1 MSANCPR
8 KKPSMA
14 FFREGE
20 PQKSQGFSR
29 LAAAASG
36 GGVSRRALLERS
48 ALGFGWLAFNGL
60 LADRGF
66 AGEIVLAQP
75 TLPVRAE
82 RVVWFFMD
90 GGLSHIDSFDHKPL
104 LEKEN
109 GQPLKLTDKK
119 EDITGRTTPN
129 VMASPWT
136 FRPYGQCG
144 KMVSDLFPHIG
155 GHVDDIAFLHAV
167 TGPSPDHESAIG
179 FLHSGS
185 LLQGFPSVGAWTSY
199 GLGSEAANLP
209 GFVVMGSNKRQCRTN
224 GFLPPV
230 FQASQFFR
238 SGTEPL
244 ADLARREAAAVLQAN
259 KLAAV
264 SALDSLFLA
273 TTDNDRVIET
283 AIANHEKAHAMQAA
297 VPEAADLQAESSATL
312 AAYGIGGEHK
322 ETERFGRYCLTARR
336 LLERGVRFIEIVE
349 NGWDQ
354 HDKLATEHAKHARAV
369 DQPVGAFLADLKA
382 RGLLDSTLVVF
393 ASEFGRTPNTEL
405 FGKEP
410 GRDHHPWAFTIWMAG
425 GGVRGGMSHGLTD
438 EYGYH
443 PLAGKVDIHDLHA
456 TVLHLLGIDHKQLT
470 YRHSGRDFRL
480 TDVHGHVITPIV
492 S

>member
-1 MSANCPR
+1 MFAKR
-8 KKPSMA
+8 TVFRPSMA
-14 FFREGE
+14 SGSGGE
-20 PQKSQGFSR
+20 TTINHGASW
-29 LAAAASG
+29 LADAASG
-36 GGVSRRALLERS
+36 SGVTRRAVLERS
-48 ALGFGWLAFNGL
+48 SLGFGWLAFNGL

-66 AGEIVLAQP
+66 AGNITLPQP

-90 GGLSHIDSFDHKPL
+90 GGLSHVDSFDHKPL

-109 GQPLKLTDKK
+109 GQPLKVADKK

-136 FRPYGQCG
+136 FRRYGRCG

-155 GHVDDIAFLHAV
+155 GHVDEIAFLHAV

-185 LLQGFPSVGAWTSY
+185 LLQGYPSVGAWTSY

-224 GFLPPV
+224 GFLPPT

-238 SGTEPL
+238 SGQQPL
-244 ADLARREAAAVLQAN
+244 ADLQPREAAARLQAN

-264 SALDSLFLA
+264 AALDTAFLA
-273 TTDNDRVIET
+273 ATRNDQVIET
-283 AIANHEKAHAMQAA
+283 AIANHERAHVMQTA
-297 VPEAADLQAESSATL
+297 VPAAADLTAESVATL
-312 AAYGIGGEHK
+312 AAYGIGGEQR

-349 NGWDQ
+349 SGWDQ
-354 HDKLATEHAKHARAV
+354 HDKLATEHARHARAV
-369 DQPVGAFLADLKA
+369 DRPIGAFLADLKA
-382 RGLLDSTLVVF
+382 RGLLESTLVVF

-425 GGVRGGMSHGLTD
+425 GGVRGGVSHGLTD

-443 PLAGKVDIHDLHA
+443 PLEGTVGIHDLHA
-456 TVLHLLGIDHKQLT
+456 TVLHLLGIDHKRLT
-470 YRHSGRDFRL
+470 YHHSGRDFRL
-480 TDVHGHVITPIV
+480 TDVHGNVISPIV

>member
-1 MSANCPR
+1 MSADCPR
-8 KKPSMA
+8 A
-14 FFREGE
+14 GCTA
-20 PQKSQGFSR
+20 
-29 LAAAASG
+29 LT
-36 GGVSRRALLERS
+36 RRAALQRS

-60 LADRGF
+60 LADRSF
-66 AGEIVLAQP
+66 ARDLALPQP

-104 LEKEN
+104 LAKEN
-109 GQPLKLTDKK
+109 GLPLKLATKK

-129 VMASPWT
+129 VMASPWA
-136 FRPYGQCG
+136 FRPYGRCG

-155 GHVDDIAFLHAV
+155 RHVDDIAFLHAV

-185 LLQGFPSVGAWTSY
+185 LLQGFPSVGAWTNY
-199 GLGSEAANLP
+199 GLGSEAADLP

-224 GFLPPV
+224 GFLPPS
-230 FQASQFFR
+230 FQASQFFK
-238 SGTEPL
+238 SGDQPL
-244 ADLARREAAAVLQAN
+244 ADLVPREAAAALQAN
-259 KLAAV
+259 KRAAV
-264 SALDSLFLA
+264 SALDRLFLA

-283 AIANHEKAHAMQAA
+283 AIANHEKAHVMQGA
-297 VPEAADLQAESSATL
+297 VPAAADLTDESSATL
-312 AAYGIGGEHK
+312 AAYGIGAGHK
-322 ETERFGRYCLTARR
+322 ETETFGRYCLTARR

-354 HDKLATEHAKHARAV
+354 HDSLAAKHAMHARAV
-369 DQPVGAFLADLKA
+369 DRPIGAFLADLKA

-405 FGKEP
+405 FGSAP
-410 GRDHHPWAFTIWMAG
+410 GRDHHPWAFTVWMAG
-425 GGVRGGMSHGLTD
+425 GGVTGGKTHGATD

-443 PLAGKVDIHDLHA
+443 PLEGKVDVHDLHA
-456 TVLHLLGIDHKQLT
+456 TVLHLLGIDHKRLT

-480 TDVHGHVITPIV
+480 TDVHGHVISPIV

>member
-1 MSANCPR
+1 MSAR
-8 KKPSMA
+8 SD
-14 FFREGE
+14 R
-20 PQKSQGFSR
+20 
-29 LAAAASG
+29 SG
-36 GGVSRRALLERS
+36 GSGSRPSDEPSVAARLSRRAVLERS

-60 LADRGF
+60 LADRSF
-66 AGEIVLAQP
+66 ATGVALGSP
-75 TLPVRAE
+75 VLPVRAE

-90 GGLSHIDSFDHKPL
+90 GGLSHVDSFDHKPL

-109 GQPLKLTDKK
+109 GRPLKLVDKR

-129 VMASPWT
+129 VLASPWT
-136 FRPYGQCG
+136 FRPYGRCG
-144 KMVSDLFPHIG
+144 RMVSDLFPHIG
-155 GHVDDIAFLHAV
+155 GHADDIAFLHAV

-185 LLQGFPSVGAWTSY
+185 LLQGFPSVGAWTTY

-224 GFLPPV
+224 GFLPPA

-238 SGTEPL
+238 SGGQPL
-244 ADLARREAAAVLQAN
+244 ADLDPREPAAVLQAN
-259 KLAAV
+259 KRAAV
-264 SALDSLFLA
+264 TALDALFLA
-273 TTDNDRVIET
+273 TTDNDRVIEA

-297 VPEAADLQAESSATL
+297 VPDAANLAGESAATL
-312 AAYGIGGEHK
+312 AAYGIGGDAK
-322 ETERFGRYCLTARR
+322 ETESFGRYCLTARR
-336 LLERGVRFIEIVE
+336 LLERGVRFIEIVKG
-349 NGWDQ
+349 GWDQ
-354 HDKLATEHAKHARAV
+354 HDKLVTDHGQHARAV
-369 DQPVGAFLADLKA
+369 DRPIGAFLADLKA
-382 RGLLDSTLVVF
+382 RGLLASTLVVF

-425 GGVRGGMSHGLTD
+425 GGVRGGIAHGSTD

-443 PLAGKVDIHDLHA
+443 PVEGRVDVHDLHA
-456 TVLHLLGIDHKQLT
+456 TVLHLLGIDHRQLT

-480 TDVHGHVITPIV
+480 TDVHGHVIAPIV

>member
-1 MSANCPR
+1 MSGR
-8 KKPSMA
+8 SGRSGRSDRSGGRPSD
-14 FFREGE
+14 E
-20 PQKSQGFSR
+20 PPAAAR
-29 LAAAASG
+29 LA
-36 GGVSRRALLERS
+36 RRAVLERS

-60 LADRGF
+60 LADRSF
-66 AGEIVLAQP
+66 ATGVALQMP
-75 TLPVRAE
+75 VLPVRAE

-90 GGLSHIDSFDHKPL
+90 GGLSHVDSFDHKPL
-104 LEKEN
+104 LDKEN
-109 GQPLKLTDKK
+109 GRPLKLVDKR

-129 VMASPWT
+129 VLASPWA
-136 FRPYGQCG
+136 FRPYGRCG
-144 KMVSDLFPHIG
+144 RMVSDLFPHIG
-155 GHVDDIAFLHAV
+155 AHADDIAFLHAV

-185 LLQGFPSVGAWTSY
+185 LLQGFPSVGAWTTY

-224 GFLPPV
+224 GFLPPA

-238 SGTEPL
+238 SGGQPL
-244 ADLARREAAAVLQAN
+244 ADLDPREPAAVLQAN
-259 KLAAV
+259 KRAAV
-264 SALDSLFLA
+264 TALDALFLA
-273 TTDNDRVIET
+273 TTDNDRVIEA

-297 VPEAADLQAESSATL
+297 VPDAANLAGESAATL
-312 AAYGIGGEHK
+312 AAYGIGGDAK
-322 ETERFGRYCLTARR
+322 ETESFGRYCLTARR
-336 LLERGVRFIEIVE
+336 LLERGVRFIEIVKG
-349 NGWDQ
+349 GWDQ
-354 HDKLATEHAKHARAV
+354 HDKLVTDHGQHARAV
-369 DQPVGAFLADLKA
+369 DRPIGAFLADLKA
-382 RGLLDSTLVVF
+382 RGLLESTLVVF

-425 GGVRGGMSHGLTD
+425 GGVRGGIAHGSTD

-443 PLAGKVDIHDLHA
+443 PVEGRVDVHDLHA
-456 TVLHLLGIDHKQLT
+456 TVLHLLGIDHRQLT

-480 TDVHGHVITPIV
+480 TDVHGHVIAPIV

>member
-1 MSANCPR
+1 
-8 KKPSMA
+8 
-14 FFREGE
+14 
-20 PQKSQGFSR
+20 
-29 LAAAASG
+29 
-36 GGVSRRALLERS
+36 VLERS

-60 LADRGF
+60 LADRSF
-66 AGEIVLAQP
+66 ATGVALGSP
-75 TLPVRAE
+75 VLPVRAE

-90 GGLSHIDSFDHKPL
+90 GGLSHVDSFDHKPL

-109 GQPLKLTDKK
+109 GRPLKLVDKR

-129 VMASPWT
+129 VLASPWT
-136 FRPYGQCG
+136 FRPYGRCG
-144 KMVSDLFPHIG
+144 RMVSDLFPHIG
-155 GHVDDIAFLHAV
+155 GHADDIAFLHAV

-185 LLQGFPSVGAWTSY
+185 LLQGFPSVGAWTTY

-224 GFLPPV
+224 GFLPPA

-238 SGTEPL
+238 SGGQPL
-244 ADLARREAAAVLQAN
+244 ADLDPREPAAVLQAN
-259 KLAAV
+259 KRAAV
-264 SALDSLFLA
+264 TALDALFLA
-273 TTDNDRVIET
+273 TTDNDRVIEA

-297 VPEAADLQAESSATL
+297 VPDAANLAGESAATL
-312 AAYGIGGEHK
+312 AAYGIGGDAK
-322 ETERFGRYCLTARR
+322 ETESFGRYCLTARR
-336 LLERGVRFIEIVE
+336 LLERGVRFIEIVKG
-349 NGWDQ
+349 GWDQ
-354 HDKLATEHAKHARAV
+354 HDKLVTDHGQHARAV
-369 DQPVGAFLADLKA
+369 DRPIGAFLADLKA
-382 RGLLDSTLVVF
+382 RGLLASTLVVF

-425 GGVRGGMSHGLTD
+425 GGVRGGIAHGSTD

-443 PLAGKVDIHDLHA
+443 PVEGRVDVHDLHA
-456 TVLHLLGIDHKQLT
+456 TVLHLLGIDHRQLT

-480 TDVHGHVITPIV
+480 TDVHGHVIAPIV

>member
-1 MSANCPR
+1 
-8 KKPSMA
+8 
-14 FFREGE
+14 
-20 PQKSQGFSR
+20 
-29 LAAAASG
+29 
-36 GGVSRRALLERS
+36 VLERS

-60 LADRGF
+60 LADRSF
-66 AGEIVLAQP
+66 AAGVALGSP
-75 TLPVRAE
+75 VLPVRAE

-90 GGLSHIDSFDHKPL
+90 GGLSHVDSFDHKPL
-104 LEKEN
+104 LDKEN
-109 GQPLKLTDKK
+109 GRPLKLVDKR

-129 VMASPWT
+129 VLASPWA
-136 FRPYGQCG
+136 FRPYGRCG
-144 KMVSDLFPHIG
+144 RMVSDLFPHIG
-155 GHVDDIAFLHAV
+155 AHADDIAFLHAV

-185 LLQGFPSVGAWTSY
+185 LLQGFPSVGAWTTY

-224 GFLPPV
+224 GFLPPA

-238 SGTEPL
+238 SGGQPL
-244 ADLARREAAAVLQAN
+244 ADLDPREPAAVLQAN
-259 KLAAV
+259 KRAAV
-264 SALDSLFLA
+264 TALDALFLA
-273 TTDNDRVIET
+273 TTDNDRVIEA

-297 VPEAADLQAESSATL
+297 VPDAANLAGESAATL
-312 AAYGIGGEHK
+312 AAYGIGGDAK
-322 ETERFGRYCLTARR
+322 ETESFGRYCLTARR
-336 LLERGVRFIEIVE
+336 LLERGVRFIEIVKG
-349 NGWDQ
+349 GWDQ
-354 HDKLATEHAKHARAV
+354 HDKLVTDHGQHARAV
-369 DQPVGAFLADLKA
+369 DRPIGAFLADLKA
-382 RGLLDSTLVVF
+382 RGLLESTLVVF

-425 GGVRGGMSHGLTD
+425 GGVRGGIAHGSTD

-443 PLAGKVDIHDLHA
+443 PVEGRVDVHDLHA
-456 TVLHLLGIDHKQLT
+456 TVLHLLGIDHRQLT

-480 TDVHGHVITPIV
+480 TDVHGHVIAPIV

>member
-1 MSANCPR
+1 MSGR
-8 KKPSMA
+8 SD
-14 FFREGE
+14 R
-20 PQKSQGFSR
+20 
-29 LAAAASG
+29 SG
-36 GGVSRRALLERS
+36 GRPSDEPSVASRVSRRATLERS

-60 LADRGF
+60 LADRSF
-66 AGEIVLAQP
+66 AAGVALGSP
-75 TLPVRAE
+75 VLPVRAE

-90 GGLSHIDSFDHKPL
+90 GGLSHVDSFDHKPL
-104 LEKEN
+104 LDKEN
-109 GQPLKLTDKK
+109 GQPLKLVDKR

-129 VMASPWT
+129 VLASPWA
-136 FRPYGQCG
+136 FRPYGRCG
-144 KMVSDLFPHIG
+144 RMVSDLFPHIG
-155 GHVDDIAFLHAV
+155 AHADDIAFLHAV

-185 LLQGFPSVGAWTSY
+185 LLQGFPSVGAWTTY

-224 GFLPPV
+224 GFLPPA

-238 SGTEPL
+238 SGGQPL
-244 ADLARREAAAVLQAN
+244 ADLDPREPAAVLQAN
-259 KLAAV
+259 KRAAV
-264 SALDSLFLA
+264 TALDALFLA
-273 TTDNDRVIET
+273 TTDNDRVIEA

-297 VPEAADLQAESSATL
+297 VPDAANLAGESAATL
-312 AAYGIGGEHK
+312 AAYGIGGDAK
-322 ETERFGRYCLTARR
+322 ETESFGRYCLTARR
-336 LLERGVRFIEIVE
+336 LLERGVRFIEIVKG
-349 NGWDQ
+349 GWDQ
-354 HDKLATEHAKHARAV
+354 HDKLVTDHGQHARAV
-369 DQPVGAFLADLKA
+369 DRPIGAFLADLKA
-382 RGLLDSTLVVF
+382 RGLLESTLVVF

-425 GGVRGGMSHGLTD
+425 GGVRGGIAHGSTD

-443 PLAGKVDIHDLHA
+443 PVEGRVDVHDLHA
-456 TVLHLLGIDHKQLT
+456 TVLHLLGIDHRQLT

-480 TDVHGHVITPIV
+480 TDVHGHVIAPIV

>member
-1 MSANCPR
+1 MSAR
-8 KKPSMA
+8 SD
-14 FFREGE
+14 R
-20 PQKSQGFSR
+20 
-29 LAAAASG
+29 SG
-36 GGVSRRALLERS
+36 GSGSRPSDEPAVAARLSRRAVLERS

-60 LADRGF
+60 LADRSF
-66 AGEIVLAQP
+66 ATGVAIGSPV
-75 TLPVRAE
+75 LPVRAE

-90 GGLSHIDSFDHKPL
+90 GGLSHVDSFDHKPL

-109 GQPLKLTDKK
+109 GRPLKLVDKR

-129 VMASPWT
+129 VLASPWT
-136 FRPYGQCG
+136 FRPYGRCG
-144 KMVSDLFPHIG
+144 RMVSDLFPHIG
-155 GHVDDIAFLHAV
+155 GHADDIAFLHAV

-185 LLQGFPSVGAWTSY
+185 LLQGFPSVGAWTTY

-224 GFLPPV
+224 GFLPPA

-238 SGTEPL
+238 SGGQPL
-244 ADLARREAAAVLQAN
+244 ADLDPREPAAVLQAN
-259 KLAAV
+259 KRAAV
-264 SALDSLFLA
+264 TALDALFLA
-273 TTDNDRVIET
+273 TTDNDRVIEA

-297 VPEAADLQAESSATL
+297 VPDAANLAGESAATL
-312 AAYGIGGEHK
+312 AAYGIGGDAK
-322 ETERFGRYCLTARR
+322 ETESFGRYCLTARR
-336 LLERGVRFIEIVE
+336 LLERGVRFIEIVKG
-349 NGWDQ
+349 GWDQ
-354 HDKLATEHAKHARAV
+354 HDKLVTDHGQHARAV
-369 DQPVGAFLADLKA
+369 DRPIGAFLADLKA
-382 RGLLDSTLVVF
+382 RGLLASTLVVF

-425 GGVRGGMSHGLTD
+425 GGVRGGIAHGSTD

-443 PLAGKVDIHDLHA
+443 PVEGRVDVHDLHA
-456 TVLHLLGIDHKQLT
+456 TVLHLLGIDHRQLT

-480 TDVHGHVITPIV
+480 TDVHGHVIAPIV

>member
-1 MSANCPR
+1 MSGR
-8 KKPSMA
+8 SD
-14 FFREGE
+14 R
-20 PQKSQGFSR
+20 
-29 LAAAASG
+29 SG
-36 GGVSRRALLERS
+36 GRPSDEPSVASRVSRRAVLERS

-60 LADRGF
+60 LADRSF
-66 AGEIVLAQP
+66 AAGVALGSP
-75 TLPVRAE
+75 VLPVRAE

-90 GGLSHIDSFDHKPL
+90 GGLSHVDSFDHKPL
-104 LEKEN
+104 LDKEN
-109 GQPLKLTDKK
+109 GRPLKLVDKR

-129 VMASPWT
+129 VLASPWA
-136 FRPYGQCG
+136 FRPYGRCG
-144 KMVSDLFPHIG
+144 RMVSDLFPHIG
-155 GHVDDIAFLHAV
+155 AHADDIAFLHAV

-185 LLQGFPSVGAWTSY
+185 LLQGFPSVGAWTTY

-224 GFLPPV
+224 GFLPPA

-238 SGTEPL
+238 SGGQPL
-244 ADLARREAAAVLQAN
+244 ADLDQREPAAVLQAN
-259 KLAAV
+259 KRAAV
-264 SALDSLFLA
+264 TALDALFLA
-273 TTDNDRVIET
+273 TTDNDRVIEA

-297 VPEAADLQAESSATL
+297 VPDAANLAGESAATL
-312 AAYGIGGEHK
+312 AAYGIGGDAK
-322 ETERFGRYCLTARR
+322 ETESFGRYCLTARR
-336 LLERGVRFIEIVE
+336 LLERGVRFIEIVKG
-349 NGWDQ
+349 GWDQ
-354 HDKLATEHAKHARAV
+354 HDKLVTDHGQHARAV
-369 DQPVGAFLADLKA
+369 DRPIGAFLADLKA
-382 RGLLDSTLVVF
+382 RGLLESTLVVF

-425 GGVRGGMSHGLTD
+425 GGVRGGIAHGSTD

-443 PLAGKVDIHDLHA
+443 PVEGRVDVHDLHA
-456 TVLHLLGIDHKQLT
+456 TVLHLLGIDHRQLT

-480 TDVHGHVITPIV
+480 TDVHGHVIAPIV

>member
-1 MSANCPR
+1 
-8 KKPSMA
+8 
-14 FFREGE
+14 
-20 PQKSQGFSR
+20 
-29 LAAAASG
+29 
-36 GGVSRRALLERS
+36 VLERS

-60 LADRGF
+60 LADRSF
-66 AGEIVLAQP
+66 ATGVALQMP
-75 TLPVRAE
+75 VLPVRAE

-90 GGLSHIDSFDHKPL
+90 GGLSHVDSFDHKPL
-104 LEKEN
+104 LDKEN
-109 GQPLKLTDKK
+109 GRPLKLVDKR

-129 VMASPWT
+129 VLASPWA
-136 FRPYGQCG
+136 FRPYGRCG
-144 KMVSDLFPHIG
+144 RMVSDLFPHIG
-155 GHVDDIAFLHAV
+155 AHADDIAFLHAV

-185 LLQGFPSVGAWTSY
+185 LLQGFPSVGAWTTY

-224 GFLPPV
+224 GFLPPA

-238 SGTEPL
+238 SGGQPL
-244 ADLARREAAAVLQAN
+244 ADLDPREPAAVLQAN
-259 KLAAV
+259 KRAAV
-264 SALDSLFLA
+264 TALDALFLA
-273 TTDNDRVIET
+273 TTDNDRVIEA

-297 VPEAADLQAESSATL
+297 VPDAANLAGESAATL
-312 AAYGIGGEHK
+312 AAYGIGGDAK
-322 ETERFGRYCLTARR
+322 ETESFGRYCLTARR
-336 LLERGVRFIEIVE
+336 LLERGVRFIEIVKG
-349 NGWDQ
+349 GWDQ
-354 HDKLATEHAKHARAV
+354 HDKLVTDHGQHARAV
-369 DQPVGAFLADLKA
+369 DRPIGAFLADLKA
-382 RGLLDSTLVVF
+382 RGLLESTLVVF

-425 GGVRGGMSHGLTD
+425 GGVRGGIAHGSTD

-443 PLAGKVDIHDLHA
+443 PVEGRVDVHDLHA
-456 TVLHLLGIDHKQLT
+456 TVLHLLGIDHRQLT

-480 TDVHGHVITPIV
+480 TDVHGHVIAPIV

>member
-1 MSANCPR
+1 VLR
-8 KKPSMA
+8 T
-14 FFREGE
+14 RHVIRDV
-20 PQKSQGFSR
+20 R
-29 LAAAASG
+29 LAAAPVG
-36 GGVSRRALLERS
+36 GGLTRRAALERS

-66 AGEIVLAQP
+66 AGDLALPRP
-75 TLPVRAE
+75 TLPIRAE

-90 GGLSHIDSFDHKPL
+90 GGLSHIDSFDYKPRL
-104 LEKEN
+104 KQEN
-109 GQPLKLTDKK
+109 GRPLPLADKK

-136 FRPYGQCG
+136 FRPYGRCG
-144 KMVSDLFPHIG
+144 RMVSDLFPHIG

-167 TGPSPDHESAIG
+167 SGPSPDHESAIG

-185 LLQGFPSVGAWTSY
+185 LLQGFPSVGAWTGY
-199 GLGSEAANLP
+199 GLGSESADLP
-209 GFVVMGSNKRQCRTN
+209 GFVVMGSNKRQCRTS
-224 GFLPPV
+224 GFLPPA

-238 SGTEPL
+238 SGGQPL
-244 ADLARREAAAVLQAN
+244 SDLAPREAVAALQAN

-264 SALDSLFLA
+264 AALDATFLA
-273 TTDNDRVIET
+273 ATEHDRVIEA
-283 AIANHEKAHAMQAA
+283 AIANHEKAHAMQTA
-297 VPEAADLQAESSATL
+297 VPAAADLGAESAATL
-312 AAYGIGGEHK
+312 AAYGIGGENK
-322 ETERFGRYCLTARR
+322 ETERFGRSCLVARR

-354 HDKLATEHAKHARAV
+354 HDKLASEHARHARAV
-369 DQPVGAFLADLKA
+369 DRPIAALLGDLKA

-425 GGVRGGMSHGLTD
+425 GGVRGGVAHGLTD
-438 EYGYH
+438 DYGYH
-443 PLAGKVDIHDLHA
+443 PLDGRVEIHDLHA

-480 TDVHGHVITPIV
+480 TDVHGHVIAPIL

>member
-1 MSANCPR
+1 
-8 KKPSMA
+8 
-14 FFREGE
+14 
-20 PQKSQGFSR
+20 
-29 LAAAASG
+29 
-36 GGVSRRALLERS
+36 VLERS

-60 LADRGF
+60 LADRSF
-66 AGEIVLAQP
+66 AAGVALGSP
-75 TLPVRAE
+75 VLPVRAE

-90 GGLSHIDSFDHKPL
+90 GGLSHVDSFDHKPL
-104 LEKEN
+104 LDKEN
-109 GQPLKLTDKK
+109 GRPLKLVDKR

-129 VMASPWT
+129 VLASPWA
-136 FRPYGQCG
+136 FRPYGRCG
-144 KMVSDLFPHIG
+144 RMVSDLFPHIG
-155 GHVDDIAFLHAV
+155 AHADDIAFLHAV

-185 LLQGFPSVGAWTSY
+185 LLQGFPSVGAWTTY

-224 GFLPPV
+224 GFLPPA

-238 SGTEPL
+238 SGGQPL
-244 ADLARREAAAVLQAN
+244 ADLDPREPAAVLQAN
-259 KLAAV
+259 KRAAV
-264 SALDSLFLA
+264 TALDALFLA
-273 TTDNDRVIET
+273 TTDNDRVIEA

-297 VPEAADLQAESSATL
+297 VPDAANLAGESAATL
-312 AAYGIGGEHK
+312 AAYGIGGDAK
-322 ETERFGRYCLTARR
+322 ETENFGRYCLTARR
-336 LLERGVRFIEIVE
+336 LLERGVRFIEIVKG
-349 NGWDQ
+349 GWDQ
-354 HDKLATEHAKHARAV
+354 HDKLVTDHGQHARAV
-369 DQPVGAFLADLKA
+369 DRPIGAFLADLKA
-382 RGLLDSTLVVF
+382 RGLLESTLVVF

-425 GGVRGGMSHGLTD
+425 GGVRGGIAHGSTD

-443 PLAGKVDIHDLHA
+443 PVEGRVDVHDLHA
-456 TVLHLLGIDHKQLT
+456 TVLHLLGIDHRQLT

-480 TDVHGHVITPIV
+480 TDVHGHVIAPIV

>member
-1 MSANCPR
+1 MFARYLR

-20 PQKSQGFSR
+20 PQKSQGFLQ

-36 GGVSRRALLERS
+36 GRLSRRGLLERS

-66 AGEIVLAQP
+66 AGEVALSRP

-109 GQPLKLTDKK
+109 GQPLKLANKK

-129 VMASPWT
+129 VMASPWA

-144 KMVSDLFPHIG
+144 KMVSDLFPQIG
-155 GHVDDIAFLHAV
+155 RHVDDLAFLHAV

-224 GFLPPV
+224 GFLPPA
-230 FQASQFFR
+230 FQASQFFK
-238 SGTEPL
+238 SGSLPL
-244 ADLARREAAAVLQAN
+244 ADLTPRESARLQQH
-259 KLAAV
+259 KLAALA
-264 SALDSLFLA
+264 ALDAEFLA
-273 TTDNDRVIET
+273 ATAGDQVIET

-297 VPEAADLQAESSATL
+297 VPEAANLSAESAATL
-312 AAYGIGGEHK
+312 AAYGIGEDRK
-322 ETERFGRYCLTARR
+322 ETNSFGRYCLTARR
-336 LLERGVRFIEIVE
+336 LLERGVRFIEIVKG
-349 NGWDQ
+349 GWDQ
-354 HDKLATEHAKHARAV
+354 HDKLATNHAKNARAV

-425 GGVRGGMSHGLTD
+425 GGVRGGVSHGLTD

-480 TDVHGHVITPIV
+480 TDVHGQLIRPIIA
-492 S
+492 

>member
-1 MSANCPR
+1 
-8 KKPSMA
+8 
-14 FFREGE
+14 
-20 PQKSQGFSR
+20 
-29 LAAAASG
+29 
-36 GGVSRRALLERS
+36 VLERS

-60 LADRGF
+60 LADRSF
-66 AGEIVLAQP
+66 AAGVALGSP
-75 TLPVRAE
+75 VLPVRAE

-90 GGLSHIDSFDHKPL
+90 GGLSHVDSFDHKPL
-104 LEKEN
+104 LDKEN
-109 GQPLKLTDKK
+109 GRPLKLVDKR

-129 VMASPWT
+129 VLASPWA
-136 FRPYGQCG
+136 FRPYGRCG
-144 KMVSDLFPHIG
+144 RMVSDLFPHIG
-155 GHVDDIAFLHAV
+155 AHADDIAFLHAV

-185 LLQGFPSVGAWTSY
+185 LLQGFPSVGAWTTY

-224 GFLPPV
+224 GFLPPA

-238 SGTEPL
+238 TGGQPL
-244 ADLARREAAAVLQAN
+244 ADLDPREPAAVLQAN
-259 KLAAV
+259 KRAAV
-264 SALDSLFLA
+264 TALDALFLA
-273 TTDNDRVIET
+273 TTDNDRVIEA

-297 VPEAADLQAESSATL
+297 VPDAANLAGESAATL
-312 AAYGIGGEHK
+312 AAYGIGGDAK
-322 ETERFGRYCLTARR
+322 ETESFGRYCLTARR
-336 LLERGVRFIEIVE
+336 LLERGVRFIEIVKG
-349 NGWDQ
+349 GWDQ
-354 HDKLATEHAKHARAV
+354 HDKLVTDHGQHARAV
-369 DQPVGAFLADLKA
+369 DRPIGAFLADLKA
-382 RGLLDSTLVVF
+382 RGLLESTLVVF

-425 GGVRGGMSHGLTD
+425 GGVRGGIAHGSTD

-443 PLAGKVDIHDLHA
+443 PVEGRVDVHDLHA
-456 TVLHLLGIDHKQLT
+456 TVLHLLGIDHRQLT

-480 TDVHGHVITPIV
+480 TDVHGHVIAPIV

>member
-1 MSANCPR
+1 
-8 KKPSMA
+8 
-14 FFREGE
+14 
-20 PQKSQGFSR
+20 
-29 LAAAASG
+29 
-36 GGVSRRALLERS
+36 VLERS

-60 LADRGF
+60 LADRSF
-66 AGEIVLAQP
+66 ATGVALGSP
-75 TLPVRAE
+75 VLPVRAE

-90 GGLSHIDSFDHKPL
+90 GGLSHVDSFDHKPL

-109 GQPLKLTDKK
+109 GRPLKLVDKR

-129 VMASPWT
+129 VLASPWA
-136 FRPYGQCG
+136 FRPYGRCG
-144 KMVSDLFPHIG
+144 RMVSDLFPHIG
-155 GHVDDIAFLHAV
+155 GHADDIAFLHAI

-185 LLQGFPSVGAWTSY
+185 LLQGFPSVGAWTTY

-224 GFLPPV
+224 GFLPPA

-238 SGTEPL
+238 SGGQPL
-244 ADLARREAAAVLQAN
+244 ADLDPREPAAVLQAN
-259 KLAAV
+259 KRAAV
-264 SALDSLFLA
+264 TALDALFLA
-273 TTDNDRVIET
+273 TTDNDRVIEA

-297 VPEAADLQAESSATL
+297 VPDAANLAGESAATL
-312 AAYGIGGEHK
+312 AAYGIGGDAK
-322 ETERFGRYCLTARR
+322 ETESFGRYCLTARR
-336 LLERGVRFIEIVE
+336 LLERGVRFIEIVKG
-349 NGWDQ
+349 GWDQ
-354 HDKLATEHAKHARAV
+354 HDKLVTDHGQHARAV
-369 DQPVGAFLADLKA
+369 DRPIGAFLADLKA
-382 RGLLDSTLVVF
+382 RGLLESTLVVF

-425 GGVRGGMSHGLTD
+425 GGVRGGIAHGSTD

-443 PLAGKVDIHDLHA
+443 PVEGRVDVHDLHA
-456 TVLHLLGIDHKQLT
+456 TVLHLLGIDHRQLT

-480 TDVHGHVITPIV
+480 TDVHGHVIAPIV

>member
-1 MSANCPR
+1 
-8 KKPSMA
+8 
-14 FFREGE
+14 
-20 PQKSQGFSR
+20 
-29 LAAAASG
+29 
-36 GGVSRRALLERS
+36 VLERS

-60 LADRGF
+60 LADRSF
-66 AGEIVLAQP
+66 AAGVALGSP
-75 TLPVRAE
+75 VLPVRAE

-90 GGLSHIDSFDHKPL
+90 GGLSHVDSFDHKPL
-104 LEKEN
+104 LDKEN
-109 GQPLKLTDKK
+109 GQPLKLVDKR

-129 VMASPWT
+129 VLASPWA
-136 FRPYGQCG
+136 FRPYGRCG
-144 KMVSDLFPHIG
+144 RMVSDLFPHIG
-155 GHVDDIAFLHAV
+155 AHADDIAFLHAV

-185 LLQGFPSVGAWTSY
+185 LLQGFPSVGAWTTY

-224 GFLPPV
+224 GFLPPA

-238 SGTEPL
+238 SGGQPL
-244 ADLARREAAAVLQAN
+244 ADLDPREPAAVLQAN
-259 KLAAV
+259 KRAAV
-264 SALDSLFLA
+264 TALDALFLA
-273 TTDNDRVIET
+273 TTDNDRVIEA

-297 VPEAADLQAESSATL
+297 VPDAANLAGESAATL
-312 AAYGIGGEHK
+312 AAYGIGGDAK
-322 ETERFGRYCLTARR
+322 ETESFGRYCLTARR
-336 LLERGVRFIEIVE
+336 LLERGVRFIEIVKG
-349 NGWDQ
+349 GWDQ
-354 HDKLATEHAKHARAV
+354 HDKLVTDHGQHARAV
-369 DQPVGAFLADLKA
+369 DRPIGAFLADLKA
-382 RGLLDSTLVVF
+382 RGLLESTLVVF

-425 GGVRGGMSHGLTD
+425 GGVRGGIAHGSTD

-443 PLAGKVDIHDLHA
+443 PVEGRVDVHDLHA
-456 TVLHLLGIDHKQLT
+456 TVLHLLGIDHRQLT

-480 TDVHGHVITPIV
+480 TDVHGHVIAPIV

>member
-1 MSANCPR
+1 MSAR
-8 KKPSMA
+8 SD
-14 FFREGE
+14 R
-20 PQKSQGFSR
+20 
-29 LAAAASG
+29 SG
-36 GGVSRRALLERS
+36 GSGSRPSDEPAVAARLSRRAVLERS

-60 LADRGF
+60 LADRSF
-66 AGEIVLAQP
+66 ATGVALGSP
-75 TLPVRAE
+75 VLPVRAE

-90 GGLSHIDSFDHKPL
+90 GGLSHVDSFDHKPL

-109 GQPLKLTDKK
+109 GRPLKLVDKR

-129 VMASPWT
+129 VLASPWT
-136 FRPYGQCG
+136 FRPYGRCG
-144 KMVSDLFPHIG
+144 RMVSDLFPHIG
-155 GHVDDIAFLHAV
+155 GHADDIAFLHAV

-185 LLQGFPSVGAWTSY
+185 LLQGFPSVGAWTTY

-224 GFLPPV
+224 GFLPPA

-238 SGTEPL
+238 SGGQPL
-244 ADLARREAAAVLQAN
+244 ADLDPREPAAVLQAN
-259 KLAAV
+259 KRAAV
-264 SALDSLFLA
+264 TALDALFLA
-273 TTDNDRVIET
+273 TTDNDRVIEA

-297 VPEAADLQAESSATL
+297 VPDAANLAGESAATL
-312 AAYGIGGEHK
+312 AAYGIGGDAK
-322 ETERFGRYCLTARR
+322 ETESFGRYCLTARR
-336 LLERGVRFIEIVE
+336 LLERGVRFIEIVKG
-349 NGWDQ
+349 GWDQ
-354 HDKLATEHAKHARAV
+354 HDKLVTDHGQHARAV
-369 DQPVGAFLADLKA
+369 DRPIGAFLADLKA
-382 RGLLDSTLVVF
+382 RGLLASTLVVF

-425 GGVRGGMSHGLTD
+425 GGVRGGIAHGSTD

-443 PLAGKVDIHDLHA
+443 PVEGRVDVHDLHA
-456 TVLHLLGIDHKQLT
+456 TVLHLLGIDHRQLT

-480 TDVHGHVITPIV
+480 TDVHGHVIAPIV

>member
-1 MSANCPR
+1 MSGR
-8 KKPSMA
+8 SDRSGGRPSD
-14 FFREGE
+14 E
-20 PQKSQGFSR
+20 PPAAAR
-29 LAAAASG
+29 LA
-36 GGVSRRALLERS
+36 RRALLERS

-60 LADRGF
+60 LADRSF
-66 AGEIVLAQP
+66 AAGVALGSP
-75 TLPVRAE
+75 VLPVRAE

-90 GGLSHIDSFDHKPL
+90 GGLSHVDSFDHKPL
-104 LEKEN
+104 LDKEN
-109 GQPLKLTDKK
+109 GRPLKLVDKR

-129 VMASPWT
+129 VLASPWA
-136 FRPYGQCG
+136 FRPYGRCG
-144 KMVSDLFPHIG
+144 RMVSDLFPHIG
-155 GHVDDIAFLHAV
+155 AHADDIAFLHAV

-185 LLQGFPSVGAWTSY
+185 LLQGFPSVGAWTTY

-224 GFLPPV
+224 GFLPPA

-238 SGTEPL
+238 SGGQPL
-244 ADLARREAAAVLQAN
+244 ADLDPREPAAVLQAN
-259 KLAAV
+259 KRAAV
-264 SALDSLFLA
+264 TALDALFLA
-273 TTDNDRVIET
+273 TTDNDRVIEA

-297 VPEAADLQAESSATL
+297 VPDAANLAGESAATL
-312 AAYGIGGEHK
+312 TAYGIGGDAK
-322 ETERFGRYCLTARR
+322 ETESFGRYCLTARR
-336 LLERGVRFIEIVE
+336 LLERGVRFIEIVKG
-349 NGWDQ
+349 GWDQ
-354 HDKLATEHAKHARAV
+354 HDKLVTDHGQHARAV
-369 DQPVGAFLADLKA
+369 DRPIGAFLADLKA
-382 RGLLDSTLVVF
+382 RGLLESTLVVF

-425 GGVRGGMSHGLTD
+425 GGVRGGIAHGSTD

-443 PLAGKVDIHDLHA
+443 PVEGRVDVHDLHA
-456 TVLHLLGIDHKQLT
+456 TVLHLLGIDHRQLT

-480 TDVHGHVITPIV
+480 TDVHGHVIAPIV

>member
-1 MSANCPR
+1 MS
-8 KKPSMA
+8 
-14 FFREGE
+14 GE
-20 PQKSQGFSR
+20 FTQLQ
-29 LAAAASG
+29 SG
-36 GGVSRRALLERS
+36 QGVSRRAVLERS

-60 LADRGF
+60 LADRSF
-66 AGEIVLAQP
+66 AGDVALPQP
-75 TLPVRAE
+75 MLPVRAE

-109 GQPLKLTDKK
+109 GQPLKLADKK

-129 VMASPWT
+129 VMASPWK
-136 FRPYGQCG
+136 FQRYGQCG
-144 KMVSDLFPHIG
+144 KMVSDLFPQIG
-155 GHVDDIAFLHAV
+155 RHVDDIAFLHAV

-185 LLQGFPSVGAWTSY
+185 LLQGFPSVGAWTGY

-224 GFLPPV
+224 GFLPPA
-230 FQASQFFR
+230 FQASQFFK
-238 SGTEPL
+238 SGSQPL
-244 ADLARREAAAVLQAN
+244 ADLKPRESARLQQN
-259 KLAAV
+259 KLAALT
-264 SALDSLFLA
+264 ALDAEFLA
-273 TTDNDRVIET
+273 ATASDRVIET

-297 VPEAADLQAESSATL
+297 VPEAADLAAESAATL

-322 ETERFGRYCLTARR
+322 ETEQFGRYCLTARR
-336 LLERGVRFIEIVE
+336 LLERGVRFIEIVKG
-349 NGWDQ
+349 GWDQ
-354 HDKLATEHAKHARAV
+354 HDKLATNHAKNARAV
-369 DQPVGAFLADLKA
+369 DQPIGAFLADLKA
-382 RGLLDSTLVVF
+382 RGLLESTLVVF

-410 GRDHHPWAFTIWMAG
+410 GRDHHPWAFTIWLAG
-425 GGVRGGMSHGLTD
+425 GGVRGGVSHGLTD

-443 PLAGKVDIHDLHA
+443 PLTGKVDIHDLHA

-480 TDVHGHVITPIV
+480 TDVHGQLIRSIIA
-492 S
+492 

>member
-1 MSANCPR
+1 MS
-8 KKPSMA
+8 
-14 FFREGE
+14 GE
-20 PQKSQGFSR
+20 CGAGLRQVAGMPLG
-29 LAAAASG
+29 
-36 GGVSRRALLERS
+36 RRAALERS

-66 AGEIVLAQP
+66 ADAVTVAP
-75 TLPVRAE
+75 STLPVRAE

-104 LEKEN
+104 LDKEH
-109 GQPLKLTDKK
+109 GRPLALADKK

-136 FRPYGQCG
+136 FRPYGRCG
-144 KMVSDLFPHIG
+144 KMVSDLFPHVG
-155 GHVDDIAFLHAV
+155 GHADDIAFLHAV

-199 GLGSEAANLP
+199 GLGSAAADLP
-209 GFVVMGSNKRQCRTN
+209 GFVVMGSGKRQCRTS
-224 GFLPPV
+224 GFLPPA

-238 SGTEPL
+238 SGGQPL
-244 ADLARREAAAVLQAN
+244 ADLVPRESEAVLQTN

-264 SALDSLFLA
+264 SSLDALLLGSTA
-273 TTDNDRVIET
+273 NDRVIET

-297 VPEAADLQAESSATL
+297 VPEATDLSRESAATL
-312 AAYGIGGEHK
+312 AAYGVGGAHA
-322 ETERFGRYCLTARR
+322 ETAAFGRSCLTARR
-336 LLERGVRFIEIVE
+336 LLERGVRFIEIVHG
-349 NGWDQ
+349 GWDQ
-354 HDKLATEHAKHARAV
+354 HDKLATDHARHARTV
-369 DQPVGAFLADLKA
+369 DRPIGALLGDLKA

-393 ASEFGRTPNTEL
+393 ATEFGRTPNTEL
-405 FGKEP
+405 FGTEP
-410 GRDHHPWAFTIWMAG
+410 GRDHHPWAFTVWMAG
-425 GGVRGGMSHGLTD
+425 GGVRGGMSHGATD

-443 PLAGKVDIHDLHA
+443 PVEGRVDIHDLHA
-456 TVLHLLGIDHKQLT
+456 TVLHLLGIDHRRLT

-480 TDVHGHVITPIV
+480 TDVHGRVITPIV

>member
-1 MSANCPR
+1 MSGR
-8 KKPSMA
+8 SD
-14 FFREGE
+14 R
-20 PQKSQGFSR
+20 
-29 LAAAASG
+29 SG
-36 GGVSRRALLERS
+36 GRPSDEPSVASRVSRRATLERS

-60 LADRGF
+60 LADRSF
-66 AGEIVLAQP
+66 AAGVALGSP
-75 TLPVRAE
+75 VLPVRAE

-90 GGLSHIDSFDHKPL
+90 GGLSHVDSFDHKPL
-104 LEKEN
+104 LDKEN
-109 GQPLKLTDKK
+109 GRPLKLVDKR

-129 VMASPWT
+129 VLASPWA
-136 FRPYGQCG
+136 FRPYGRCG
-144 KMVSDLFPHIG
+144 RMVSDLFPHIG
-155 GHVDDIAFLHAV
+155 AHADDIAFLHAV

-185 LLQGFPSVGAWTSY
+185 LLQGFPSVGAWTTY

-224 GFLPPV
+224 GFLPPA

-238 SGTEPL
+238 SGGQPL
-244 ADLARREAAAVLQAN
+244 ADLDPREPAAVLQAN
-259 KLAAV
+259 KRAAV
-264 SALDSLFLA
+264 TALDALFLA
-273 TTDNDRVIET
+273 TTDNDRVIEA

-297 VPEAADLQAESSATL
+297 VPDAANLAGESAATL
-312 AAYGIGGEHK
+312 AAYGIGGDAK
-322 ETERFGRYCLTARR
+322 ETESFGRYCLTARR
-336 LLERGVRFIEIVE
+336 LLERGVRFIEIVKG
-349 NGWDQ
+349 GWDQ
-354 HDKLATEHAKHARAV
+354 HDKLVTDHGQHARAV
-369 DQPVGAFLADLKA
+369 DRPIGAFLADLKA
-382 RGLLDSTLVVF
+382 RGLLESTLVVF

-425 GGVRGGMSHGLTD
+425 GGVRGGIAHGSTD

-443 PLAGKVDIHDLHA
+443 PVEGRVDVHDLHA
-456 TVLHLLGIDHKQLT
+456 TVLHLLGIDHRQLT

-480 TDVHGHVITPIV
+480 TDVHGHVIAPIV

>member
-1 MSANCPR
+1 MFARYLR
-8 KKPSMA
+8 KKPVA
-14 FFREGE
+14 AAGG
-20 PQKSQGFSR
+20 GFSR
-29 LAAAASG
+29 RG
-36 GGVSRRALLERS
+36 LLERS

-66 AGEIVLAQP
+66 AGEVALSRP

-90 GGLSHIDSFDHKPL
+90 GGLSHIDSFDLKPL

-109 GQPLKLTDKK
+109 GQPLKLANKK

-136 FRPYGQCG
+136 FRPYGRCG
-144 KMVSDLFPHIG
+144 KMVSDLFSQIG
-155 GHVDDIAFLHAV
+155 RHVDDLAFLHAV

-199 GLGSEAANLP
+199 GLGSEAVNL
-209 GFVVMGSNKRQCRTN
+209 S
-224 GFLPPV
+224 
-230 FQASQFFR
+230 
-238 SGTEPL
+238 
-244 ADLARREAAAVLQAN
+244 
-259 KLAAV
+259 
-264 SALDSLFLA
+264 
-273 TTDNDRVIET
+273 
-283 AIANHEKAHAMQAA
+283 
-297 VPEAADLQAESSATL
+297 AESAATL
-312 AAYGIGGEHK
+312 AAYGIGEDRK
-322 ETERFGRYCLTARR
+322 ETNSFGRYCLTARR
-336 LLERGVRFIEIVE
+336 LLERGVRFIEIVKG
-349 NGWDQ
+349 GWDQ
-354 HDKLATEHAKHARAV
+354 HDKLATNHAKNARAV

-382 RGLLDSTLVVF
+382 CGLLDSTLVVF

-425 GGVRGGMSHGLTD
+425 GGVRGGVSHGRTD

-480 TDVHGHVITPIV
+480 TDVHGQLIRPIIA
-492 S
+492 

>member
-1 MSANCPR
+1 MSGR
-8 KKPSMA
+8 SD
-14 FFREGE
+14 R
-20 PQKSQGFSR
+20 
-29 LAAAASG
+29 SG
-36 GGVSRRALLERS
+36 GRPSDEPSVASRVSRRATLERS

-60 LADRGF
+60 LADRSF
-66 AGEIVLAQP
+66 AAGVALGSP
-75 TLPVRAE
+75 VLPVRAE

-90 GGLSHIDSFDHKPL
+90 GGLSHVDSFDHKPL
-104 LEKEN
+104 LDKEN
-109 GQPLKLTDKK
+109 GRPLKLVDKR

-129 VMASPWT
+129 VLASPWA
-136 FRPYGQCG
+136 FRPYGRCG
-144 KMVSDLFPHIG
+144 RMVSDLFPHIG
-155 GHVDDIAFLHAV
+155 AHADDIAFLHAV

-185 LLQGFPSVGAWTSY
+185 LLQGFPSVGAWTTY

-224 GFLPPV
+224 GFLPPA

-238 SGTEPL
+238 TGGQPL
-244 ADLARREAAAVLQAN
+244 ADLDPREPAAVLQAN
-259 KLAAV
+259 KRAAV
-264 SALDSLFLA
+264 TALDALFLA
-273 TTDNDRVIET
+273 TTDNDRVIEA

-297 VPEAADLQAESSATL
+297 VPDAANLAGESAATL
-312 AAYGIGGEHK
+312 AAYGIGGDAK
-322 ETERFGRYCLTARR
+322 ETESFGRYCLTARR
-336 LLERGVRFIEIVE
+336 LLERGVRFIEIVKG
-349 NGWDQ
+349 GWDQ
-354 HDKLATEHAKHARAV
+354 HDKLVTDHGQHARAV
-369 DQPVGAFLADLKA
+369 DRPIGAFLADLKA
-382 RGLLDSTLVVF
+382 RGLLESTLVVF

-425 GGVRGGMSHGLTD
+425 GGVRGGIAHGSTD

-443 PLAGKVDIHDLHA
+443 PVEGRVDVHDLHA
-456 TVLHLLGIDHKQLT
+456 TVLHLLGIDHRQLT

-480 TDVHGHVITPIV
+480 TDVHGHVIAPIV

>member
-1 MSANCPR
+1 MSGR
-8 KKPSMA
+8 SDRSDRSGGRPSD
-14 FFREGE
+14 E
-20 PQKSQGFSR
+20 PSGAAR
-29 LAAAASG
+29 LA
-36 GGVSRRALLERS
+36 RRAVLERS

-60 LADRGF
+60 LADRSF
-66 AGEIVLAQP
+66 ATGVALGSP
-75 TLPVRAE
+75 VLPVRAE

-90 GGLSHIDSFDHKPL
+90 GGLSHVDSFDHKPL

-109 GQPLKLTDKK
+109 GRPLKLVDKR

-129 VMASPWT
+129 VLASPWT
-136 FRPYGQCG
+136 FRPYGRCG
-144 KMVSDLFPHIG
+144 RMVSDLFPHIG
-155 GHVDDIAFLHAV
+155 AHADDIAFLHAV

-185 LLQGFPSVGAWTSY
+185 LLQGFPSVGAWTTY

-224 GFLPPV
+224 GFLPPA

-238 SGTEPL
+238 SGGQPL
-244 ADLARREAAAVLQAN
+244 ADLDPREPAAVLQAN
-259 KLAAV
+259 KRAAV
-264 SALDSLFLA
+264 TALDALFLA
-273 TTDNDRVIET
+273 TTDNDRVIEA

-297 VPEAADLQAESSATL
+297 VPDAANLAGESAATL
-312 AAYGIGGEHK
+312 AAYGIGGDAK
-322 ETERFGRYCLTARR
+322 ETESFGRYCLTARR
-336 LLERGVRFIEIVE
+336 LLERGVRFIEIVKG
-349 NGWDQ
+349 GWDQ
-354 HDKLATEHAKHARAV
+354 HDKLVTDHGQHVRAV
-369 DQPVGAFLADLKA
+369 DRPIGAFLADLKA
-382 RGLLDSTLVVF
+382 RGLLESTLVVF

-425 GGVRGGMSHGLTD
+425 GGVRGGIAHGSTD

-443 PLAGKVDIHDLHA
+443 PVEGRVDVHDLHA
-456 TVLHLLGIDHKQLT
+456 TVLHLLGIDHRQLT

-480 TDVHGHVITPIV
+480 TDVHGHVIAPIV

>member
-1 MSANCPR
+1 MSGR
-8 KKPSMA
+8 SGRSGGRPS
-14 FFREGE
+14 GE
-20 PQKSQGFSR
+20 PSN
-29 LAAAASG
+29 AARPA
-36 GGVSRRALLERS
+36 RRAVLERS

-60 LADRGF
+60 LADRSF
-66 AGEIVLAQP
+66 AAGVALGSPVLPA
-75 TLPVRAE
+75 RAE

-90 GGLSHIDSFDHKPL
+90 GGLSHVDSFDHKPL
-104 LEKEN
+104 LDKEN
-109 GQPLKLTDKK
+109 GRPLKLVDKR

-129 VMASPWT
+129 VLASPWA
-136 FRPYGQCG
+136 FRPYGRCG
-144 KMVSDLFPHIG
+144 RMVSDLFPHIG
-155 GHVDDIAFLHAV
+155 AHADDIAFLHAV

-185 LLQGFPSVGAWTSY
+185 LLQGFPSVGAWTTY

-224 GFLPPV
+224 GFLPPA

-238 SGTEPL
+238 SGGQPL
-244 ADLARREAAAVLQAN
+244 ADLDPREPAAVLQAN
-259 KLAAV
+259 KRAAV
-264 SALDSLFLA
+264 TALDALFLA
-273 TTDNDRVIET
+273 TTDNDRVIEA

-297 VPEAADLQAESSATL
+297 VPDAANLAGESAATL
-312 AAYGIGGEHK
+312 AAYGIGGDAK
-322 ETERFGRYCLTARR
+322 ETESFGRYCLTARR
-336 LLERGVRFIEIVE
+336 LLERGVRFIEIVKG
-349 NGWDQ
+349 GWDQ
-354 HDKLATEHAKHARAV
+354 HDKLVTDHGQHARAV
-369 DQPVGAFLADLKA
+369 DRPIGAFLADLKA
-382 RGLLDSTLVVF
+382 RGLLESTLVVF

-425 GGVRGGMSHGLTD
+425 GGVRGGIAHGSTD

-443 PLAGKVDIHDLHA
+443 PVEGRVDVHDLHA
-456 TVLHLLGIDHKQLT
+456 TVLHLLGIDHRQLT

-480 TDVHGHVITPIV
+480 TDVHGHVIAPIV

>member
-1 MSANCPR
+1 MSGR
-8 KKPSMA
+8 SDRSGGRPSD
-14 FFREGE
+14 E
-20 PQKSQGFSR
+20 PP
-29 LAAAASG
+29 AASR
-36 GGVSRRALLERS
+36 VSRRAVLERS

-60 LADRGF
+60 LAERSF
-66 AGEIVLAQP
+66 AAGVALGSP
-75 TLPVRAE
+75 VLPVRAE

-90 GGLSHIDSFDHKPL
+90 GGLSHVDSFDHKPL
-104 LEKEN
+104 LDKEN
-109 GQPLKLTDKK
+109 GRPLKLVDKR

-129 VMASPWT
+129 VLASPWA
-136 FRPYGQCG
+136 FRPYGRCG
-144 KMVSDLFPHIG
+144 RMVSDLFPHIG
-155 GHVDDIAFLHAV
+155 AHADDIAFLHAV

-185 LLQGFPSVGAWTSY
+185 LLQGFPSVGAWTTY

-224 GFLPPV
+224 GFLPPA

-238 SGTEPL
+238 SGGQPL
-244 ADLARREAAAVLQAN
+244 ADLDPREPAAVLQAN
-259 KLAAV
+259 KRAAV
-264 SALDSLFLA
+264 TALDALFLA
-273 TTDNDRVIET
+273 TTDNDRVIEA

-297 VPEAADLQAESSATL
+297 VPDAANLAGESAATL
-312 AAYGIGGEHK
+312 AAYGIGGDAK
-322 ETERFGRYCLTARR
+322 ETESFGRYCLTARR
-336 LLERGVRFIEIVE
+336 LLERGVRFIEIVKG
-349 NGWDQ
+349 GWDQ
-354 HDKLATEHAKHARAV
+354 HDKLVTDHGQHARAV
-369 DQPVGAFLADLKA
+369 DRPIGAFLADLKA
-382 RGLLDSTLVVF
+382 RGLLESTLVVF

-425 GGVRGGMSHGLTD
+425 GGVRGGIALGSTD

-443 PLAGKVDIHDLHA
+443 PVEGRVDVHDRHA
-456 TVLHLLGIDHKQLT
+456 TVLHLLGIDHRQLT

-480 TDVHGHVITPIV
+480 TDVHGHVIAPIV

>member
-1 MSANCPR
+1 VSH
-8 KKPSMA
+8 
-14 FFREGE
+14 
-20 PQKSQGFSR
+20 
-29 LAAAASG
+29 ASDAPCVAG
-36 GGVSRRALLERS
+36 SVSRRAALERS

-60 LADRGF
+60 LADRSF
-66 AGEIVLAQP
+66 AAGVALRAP
-75 TLPVRAE
+75 VLPVRAE

-90 GGLSHIDSFDHKPL
+90 GGLSHVDSFDHKPL
-104 LEKEN
+104 LDKEN
-109 GQPLKLTDKK
+109 GRPLKLVDKR

-129 VMASPWT
+129 VLASPWA
-136 FRPYGQCG
+136 FRPYGRCG
-144 KMVSDLFPHIG
+144 RMVSDLFPHIG
-155 GHVDDIAFLHAV
+155 AHADDIAFLHAV

-185 LLQGFPSVGAWTSY
+185 LLQGFPSVGAWTTY

-224 GFLPPV
+224 GFLPPA

-238 SGTEPL
+238 SGGQPL
-244 ADLARREAAAVLQAN
+244 ADLDPREPAAVLQAN
-259 KLAAV
+259 KRAAV
-264 SALDSLFLA
+264 AALDTLFLA
-273 TTDNDRVIET
+273 TTDNDRVIEA

-297 VPEAADLQAESSATL
+297 VPDAANLAGESAATL
-312 AAYGIGGEHK
+312 AAYGIGGDAK
-322 ETERFGRYCLTARR
+322 ETESFGRYCLTARR
-336 LLERGVRFIEIVE
+336 LLERGVRFIEIVKG
-349 NGWDQ
+349 GWDQ
-354 HDKLATEHAKHARAV
+354 HDKLVTDHGQHARAV
-369 DQPVGAFLADLKA
+369 DRPIGAFLADLKA
-382 RGLLDSTLVVF
+382 RGLLESTLVVF

-425 GGVRGGMSHGLTD
+425 GGVRGGIAHGSTD

-443 PLAGKVDIHDLHA
+443 PVEGRVDVHDLHA
-456 TVLHLLGIDHKQLT
+456 TVLHLLGIDHRQLT

-480 TDVHGHVITPIV
+480 TDVHGHVIAPIV